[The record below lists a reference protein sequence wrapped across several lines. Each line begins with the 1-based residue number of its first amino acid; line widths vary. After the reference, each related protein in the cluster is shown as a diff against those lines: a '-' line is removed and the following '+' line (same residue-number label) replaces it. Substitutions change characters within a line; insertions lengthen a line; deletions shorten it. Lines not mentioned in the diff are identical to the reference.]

1 MVASCNNS
9 KANLHDIMRT
19 LDYEVVPG
27 DAQLVE
33 GEEKHIV
40 LIPQPSKDPEDPLN
54 WERRRKWI
62 ATCCVLVYTLGVGIP
77 SAAIY
82 SVLPDIAEE
91 RNLSLSDLNQGT
103 GYLFLFFGVGCLLFQ
118 PLALQYGKRP
128 VYLFSM
134 LATALICVWPPY
146 TRSNGEWIASKIL
159 QGLFGSCIESLPE
172 ISMSDLF
179 FEHQRSL
186 ALSLYAL
193 TLMAVSFAAPLVAG
207 FISAG
212 QGWQWVMWWCAIL
225 AAVCFVVLFFLM
237 EETSYNR
244 RTQDE
249 VEEDVFEDEA
259 VLHPESG
266 DNDKEDAASDTK
278 KDGSVYVRS
287 NSTESQLREWPRTTY
302 KQKISLTR
310 GFKPKF
316 LLHHYMLVPFFM
328 LRFPVVLWAGFLYG
342 SSLVWFNVLNGTE
355 ALVLANKP
363 YNFSSSMCGLAYV
376 SPLICSF
383 IFFFLAGYCS
393 DRLKVYWA
401 KRRNGFSKP
410 EDRLWVLSIYAL
422 LGCGASLLWGL
433 GAYYEIHWFPLVL
446 ALGVLGGCGVFAP
459 VASSAYI
466 VDTYRELDAEAMV
479 VMIMIRNL
487 MSFACSYGITHWVEN
502 LGYKRCFLGVAF
514 CCLAT
519 NASFVVMN
527 FTGPWWRR
535 RQKHAYWALVD
546 RCRRLGLH

>member
-1 MVASCNNS
+1 MS
-9 KANLHDIMRT
+9 NLN
-19 LDYEVVPG
+19 YEAVPG
-27 DAQLVE
+27 DAQLIE
-33 GEEKHIV
+33 GEEKTIV
-40 LIPQPSKDPEDPLN
+40 LIPKPSKDPEDPLN
-54 WERRRKWI
+54 WSRPRKWL
-62 ATCCVLVYTLGVGIP
+62 ATCCVLVVTLGIGIP

-91 RNLSLSDLNQGT
+91 RNLSTSDLNQGT
-103 GYLFLFFGVGCLLFQ
+103 GYLFLFFGLGCLVFQ

-134 LATALICVWPPY
+134 LATALVCVWPPY

-159 QGLFGSCIESLPE
+159 QGLFGSCVESLPE

-186 ALSLYAL
+186 GLALYAL
-193 TLMAVSFAAPLVAG
+193 TLMGVSFAAPLVAG
-207 FISAG
+207 FISNG

-237 EETSYNR
+237 EETSYDR
-244 RTQDE
+244 RTQDD
-249 VEEDVFEDEA
+249 VEEEVFAEQQPTELHEYNDDGDEDDSEA
-259 VLHPESG
+259 
-266 DNDKEDAASDTK
+266 K
-278 KDGSVYVRS
+278 KDGSVHVRS
-287 NSTESQLREWPRTTY
+287 NSTESTEPMHRRTTY
-302 KQKISLTR
+302 LQKISLTR

-316 LLHHYMLVPFFM
+316 LLHHYMFMPFYM
-328 LRFPVVLWAGFLYG
+328 AQFPVVLWSGFLYG

-355 ALVLANKP
+355 AMVLASEP

-383 IFFFLAGYCS
+383 IFFFVAGYCS
-393 DRLKVYWA
+393 DRLKIFWA

-410 EDRLWVLSIYAL
+410 EDRLWGLSIYAV
-422 LGCGASLLWGL
+422 LGCGASLLWGI

-446 ALGVLGGCGVFAP
+446 ALGVLGGCGVFGP
-459 VASSAYI
+459 VASSAYV

-479 VMIMIRNL
+479 VMILIRNL
-487 MSFACSYGITHWVEN
+487 MSFACSYGITHWVDN

-519 NASFVVMN
+519 NASFLVMN
-527 FTGPWWRR
+527 LTGPWWRHKQR
-535 RQKHAYWALVD
+535 HAYWSLVE
-546 RCRRLGLH
+546 RCRRLGMH